1 MNWDYDDQEDGF
13 CQGLGTLF
21 STGEQH
27 WTKNGTASRLCRKDQ
42 RHTSEMS
49 SERHGQYHKM
59 LMYLFG
65 EFRDKSLWTGKASWS
80 EKGKVKAEYY
90 VEHMVRDLWDSN
102 HRLLS
107 SNCVPDSV
115 LTIWNILIKKEM
127 KIPAFIMHFGDE
139 KHKREERKIKKA
151 LRKLKKIIGEK

>member
-1 MNWDYDDQEDGF
+1 MVKFYNSLKRSELRLWWPRGWILSRSRYF
-13 CQGLGTLF
+13 I
-21 STGEQH
+21 QH
-27 WTKNGTASRLCRKDQ
+27 RRAALNKKNGTASRLCRKDQ
-42 RHTSEMS
+42 RHTSEMFAA

-115 LTIWNILIKKEM
+115 LTIWNILIKKRDEN
-127 KIPAFIMHFGDE
+127 PCLHYAFWWWKAE
-139 KHKREERKIKKA
+139 KRRKKN
-151 LRKLKKIIGEK
+151 